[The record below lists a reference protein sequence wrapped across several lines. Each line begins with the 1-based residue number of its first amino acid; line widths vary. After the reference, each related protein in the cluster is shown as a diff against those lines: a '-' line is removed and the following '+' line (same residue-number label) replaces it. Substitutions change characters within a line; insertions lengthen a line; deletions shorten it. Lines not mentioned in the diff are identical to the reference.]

1 MNEDEGSLD
10 SWVKTGDV
18 VKIEIQNRG
27 SVRHVLDIPYRN
39 TYVKITLQAHNELG
53 LSDEAVMII
62 KAMSGKGSRISNS
75 F

>member
-1 MNEDEGSLD
+1 MNEEEGSLD

-62 KAMSGKGSRISNS
+62 KAMSGKCSRI
-75 F
+75 